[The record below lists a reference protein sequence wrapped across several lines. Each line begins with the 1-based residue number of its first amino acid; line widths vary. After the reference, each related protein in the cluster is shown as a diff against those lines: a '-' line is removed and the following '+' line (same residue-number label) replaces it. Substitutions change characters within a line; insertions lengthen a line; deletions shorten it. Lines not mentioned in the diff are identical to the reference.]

1 MTIELE
7 LEDVSTENI
16 KTMTELLKTDLE
28 KLNKEAEEAE
38 KTKEAMKKDLFSIK
52 DTDSYEYTCADID
65 YSDACDAFWAI
76 EGKRRD
82 LRSTLNR
89 MSLEVAER
97 EGELER

>member
-1 MTIELE
+1 MTVELE

-16 KTMTELLKTDLE
+16 KKMTELLKTDLE
-28 KLNKEAEEAE
+28 KLDKEVDEAE

-65 YSDACDAFWAI
+65 FNDALDALQRVHQ
-76 EGKRRD
+76 KRRV
-82 LRSTLNR
+82 LRTALNI

>member
-16 KTMTELLKTDLE
+16 RKMTELLKTDLE
-28 KLNKEAEEAE
+28 KLDKEADEAE
-38 KTKEAMKKDLFSIK
+38 KTKDSFRKLLLQQKEDTYEAVAA
-52 DTDSYEYTCADID
+52 EID
-65 YSDACDAFWAI
+65 YNDACDALYTI
-76 EGKRRD
+76 EKKKRV
-82 LRSTLNR
+82 LRTALNI

>member
-16 KTMTELLKTDLE
+16 RKMTELLKTDLE
-28 KLNKEAEEAE
+28 KLNKEVDEAE
-38 KTKEAMKKDLFSIK
+38 KTKEAMKKDLFAIK
-52 DTDSYEYTCADID
+52 DIGSYEYTCADID
-65 YSDACDAFWAI
+65 FNDALDALQRVYQ
-76 EGKRRD
+76 KRRV
-82 LRSTLNR
+82 LRTALNI